1 MTIIL
6 VIEDEQALR
15 EGIRDIL
22 ADIGGY
28 DVLLAANGRIG
39 IELAQT
45 KHPDLILCDVGLPEL
60 DGFEVLARLQE
71 NKKTAVI
78 PFIFVTAKGERK
90 DNRLGMELGADD
102 YIVKPFNYNEL
113 LTAIQARLAK
123 QETIASQ
130 YEEQMDSLR
139 GNILMALPH
148 ELRTPL
154 ASIVGYAEMIG
165 VGGDMMP
172 REQIKMMARG
182 IEDSGRRLHELIENY
197 LIYVQL
203 SLIQSDHERMRR
215 LREVGEAQ
223 PDTLIRMVVHERKMG
238 HERVVNADLQTA
250 GLLLPMRNDYFLKIL
265 EELLSN
271 ALKFSFPDTAVSVR
285 TTQKDNQFELTI
297 INQGR
302 GLSPEQIKQIGL
314 YMQFERTVHEQ
325 QGSGMG
331 LMIVRLLAELHGGS
345 FSIVSE
351 LDGETAVTI
360 KIPL

>member
-1 MTIIL
+1 MTLVL
-6 VIEDEQALR
+6 VIEDEQSLR

-22 ADIGGY
+22 TDIGGY

-39 IELAQT
+39 VELAQS
-45 KHPDLILCDVGLPEL
+45 KQPDLILCDVGLPEL
-60 DGFEVLARLQE
+60 DGFEVLAQLQA

-102 YIVKPFNYNEL
+102 YIVKPFDYNEL
-113 LTAIQARLAK
+113 LTAIQTRLSK

-154 ASIVGYAEMIG
+154 ASIVGYAELIG
-165 VGGDMMP
+165 WEGDTMP
-172 REQIKMMARG
+172 RDQIKLMAKS

-203 SLIQSDHERMRR
+203 SLIQSDHERVRR
-215 LREVGEAQ
+215 LRDVREAQ
-223 PDTLIRMVVHERKMG
+223 PDGLIHMVVHERKMG
-238 HERVVNADLQTA
+238 QGREVVTDLQTP
-250 GLLLPMRNDYFLKIL
+250 GLLLPMRSDYFLKIF

-271 ALKFSFPDTAVSVR
+271 ALKFSFVETAVSIITR
-285 TTQKDNQFELTI
+285 QKDEQFELI
-297 INQGR
+297 ITNKGR

-314 YMQFERTVHEQ
+314 YMQFERSFHEQ

-331 LMIVRLLAELHGGS
+331 LMIVQLLASLHGGR
-345 FSIVSE
+345 FSIESE
-351 LDGETAVTI
+351 LDGETAVTVQ
-360 KIPL
+360 IPL